1 MKASSGE
8 VSPGKHVHC
17 LPGAPLFLASHPSSC
32 LGLLPVSAMSPW
44 PTWGLDYFFIK
55 FVIIEKCK
63 SFATYQV
70 KQAVEVKAFS
80 LPAACWA
87 PTLFW
92 GKGNI
97 VGENK
102 HEAVILSGTL

>member
-1 MKASSGE
+1 
-8 VSPGKHVHC
+8 
-17 LPGAPLFLASHPSSC
+17 
-32 LGLLPVSAMSPW
+32 MSPW
-44 PTWGLDYFFIK
+44 PIWGLDYFFIK

-63 SFATYQV
+63 SFATSRV

-80 LPAACWA
+80 LPAADWA

-97 VGENK
+97 VRENK
-102 HEAVILSGTL
+102 QETEILQGLYEADPTPLPTLLVLLVN